1 MTSEPSDVEAPD
13 PAARPD
19 VEPSA
24 GSGGVPDDDP
34 TDRVAGLLRLLELD
48 EIDDDHFEVP
58 NVDRGFGPRV
68 FGGQVAAQALRAA
81 TRTIDTDHRP
91 HSLHGYFILAGT
103 PGVPIVYEVDRLRN
117 GRSFST
123 RHVVA
128 RQEGEAIF
136 DLSVSFHRKEDG
148 VDYQQ
153 PIASDV
159 PGPDEAPDDSDMVP
173 PEIRDQLPMEFKELG
188 ATEPDEH
195 GYRRATRRVWMR
207 LRRRLPDDPDLHVC
221 LLTFLSDMGAVLG
234 ARAPLPAQPLERLMG
249 ASLDH
254 SMWFHRPM
262 RADEWFLYE
271 LRAVSNAGARGL
283 AVGTMHS
290 ADGVLGISVAQEAL
304 LRVVRTD

>member
-1 MTSEPSDVEAPD
+1 MTTEHGD
-13 PAARPD
+13 PAAPTD
-19 VEPSA
+19 S
-24 GSGGVPDDDP
+24 SGDP
-34 TDRVAGLLRLLELD
+34 AADPNDRVAGLLRLFELEEVD
-48 EIDDDHFEVP
+48 ADHFQVP
-58 NVDRGFGPRV
+58 NVDRGFSTRV

-81 TRTIDTDHRP
+81 TRTIDTRNGDTRNGDTAHRP

-103 PGVPIVYEVDRLRN
+103 PGVPIVYEVDRLRD

-128 RQEGEAIF
+128 RQEGKAIF
-136 DLSVSFHRKEDG
+136 DLSVSFHRQEDG

-159 PGPDEAPDDSDMVP
+159 PGPDEAPDDAGIVP
-173 PEIRDQLPMEFKELG
+173 EEVRDQLPMEFKELG
-188 ATEPDEH
+188 PTEADDS
-195 GYRRATRRVWMR
+195 GFYRATRRVWMR

-221 LLTFLSDMGAVLG
+221 LLTFLSDMGAMLG
-234 ARAPLPAQPLERLMG
+234 ARAPLPDQPLERLMG

-283 AVGTMHS
+283 AVGTMHT

-304 LRVVRTD
+304 LRVVPPS